1 MTAFFIFFV
10 SCSPYK
16 NTHLTMEFT
25 AGQIASWI
33 KGEVIGDPE
42 TKVLT
47 LSKIEE
53 GKEGSLSF
61 LSNPIYNHYLYTTE
75 ASVVIVNNS
84 LVLEKDKEVKA
95 VMIRVE
101 DSYTAF
107 AQLLNAYSEAREMK
121 HTGISPQAFVSE
133 SAKLGENVYVGEFAY
148 IGPDAVI
155 GDDCKIYPQ
164 AYIGEN
170 VKLGTNCR
178 VYPGAK
184 VMFDCVLGD
193 DCTLHAGTVIG
204 ADGFGFAPQTGE
216 DYQKIAQI
224 GNVIIE
230 DRVEIGANA
239 TIDRATMG
247 STIIRRGVK
256 IDNLVQIAHN
266 VEVGEN
272 TVIAAQTGI
281 SGSTKIGKNCMF
293 GGQVGIAGHLEIA
306 DGVKLA
312 ATSGVAS
319 SIKTP
324 NDVQMGAPSFGHK
337 SFLQSYV
344 YFRKLPKLSQK
355 INDLEKEL
363 KALKNK

>member
-1 MTAFFIFFV
+1 
-10 SCSPYK
+10 
-16 NTHLTMEFT
+16 MEFT
-25 AGQIASWI
+25 AKQIASWI
-33 KGEVIGDPE
+33 KGEIIGDPE
-42 TKVLT
+42 IKVLT

-61 LSNPIYNHYLYTTE
+61 LSNPIYNHYLYSTE
-75 ASVVIVNNS
+75 ASVVIVNKS
-84 LVLEKDKEVKA
+84 LVLEKEVKA
-95 VMIRVE
+95 TMIKVE
-101 DSYTAF
+101 DSYAAF
-107 AQLLNAYSEAREMK
+107 AQLLNAYGEAREMK
-121 HTGISPQAFVSE
+121 RTGISDAAFIHE
-133 SAKLGENVYVGEFAY
+133 SATIGENAYIGEFAY

-155 GDDCKIYPQ
+155 GDDCKIFPQ
-164 AYIGEN
+164 AYIGDN
-170 VKLGTNCR
+170 VKLGDNCR
-178 VYPGAK
+178 IYPGAK

-204 ADGFGFAPQTGE
+204 ADGFGFAPQSGD

-272 TVIAAQTGI
+272 TVIAAQTGV

-319 SIKTP
+319 SIKKE
-324 NDVQMGAPSFGHK
+324 NDVQMGAPSFSHK

-344 YFRKLPKLSQK
+344 FFRKLPKLADRISV
-355 INDLEKEL
+355 LEKTIKEI
-363 KALKNK
+363 KS

>member
-1 MTAFFIFFV
+1 
-10 SCSPYK
+10 
-16 NTHLTMEFT
+16 MEFT
-25 AGQIASWI
+25 AKQIASWI
-33 KGEVIGDPE
+33 KGEIVGDPE

-53 GKEGSLSF
+53 GEEGSLSF
-61 LSNPIYNHYLYTTE
+61 LSNPIYNHYLYTTD
-75 ASVVIVNNS
+75 ASVVIVNS
-84 LVLEKDKEVKA
+84 TFVPEKA
-95 VMIRVE
+95 VKSVLIKVE
-101 DSYTAF
+101 DSYAAF

-121 HTGISPQAFVSE
+121 RTGISVQAFIHETAVV
-133 SAKLGENVYVGEFAY
+133 GENAYIGEFAY

-155 GDDCKIYPQ
+155 GDDCKIFPQ
-164 AYIGEN
+164 AYIGDN
-170 VKLGTNCR
+170 VKLGDNCR

-204 ADGFGFAPQTGE
+204 ADGFGFAPQSGD

-224 GNVIIE
+224 GNVILE

-293 GGQVGIAGHLEIA
+293 GGQVGIAGHLDIA

-312 ATSGVAS
+312 ATSGVAA
-319 SIKTP
+319 SIPKK
-324 NDVQMGAPSFGHK
+324 NDVQMGAPSFSHK

-344 YFRKLPKLSQK
+344 YFRKLPKLSEK
-355 INDLEKEL
+355 ISNLEKQLKEL
-363 KALKNK
+363 KEK

>member
-1 MTAFFIFFV
+1 
-10 SCSPYK
+10 
-16 NTHLTMEFT
+16 MEFT
-25 AGQIASWI
+25 AKQIASWI
-33 KGEVIGDPE
+33 KGEIIGDPE

-53 GKEGSLSF
+53 GVEGSLSF
-61 LSNPIYNHYLYTTE
+61 LSNPIYNPYLYTTD

-84 LVLEKDKEVKA
+84 FVPEKEVKTT
-95 VMIRVE
+95 MIKVE
-101 DSYTAF
+101 DSYAAF

-121 HTGISPQAFVSE
+121 RTGISDAAFIHE
-133 SAKLGENVYVGEFAY
+133 SATIGENVYVGEFAY

-155 GDDCKIYPQ
+155 GDDCKIFPQ
-164 AYIGEN
+164 AYIGDN
-170 VKLGTNCR
+170 VKLGNECR
-178 VYPGAK
+178 IYPGVK
-184 VMFDCVLGD
+184 VLFDCVIGNE
-193 DCTLHAGTVIG
+193 CTIHSGAVIG
-204 ADGFGFAPQTGE
+204 ADGFGFAPQNGD
-216 DYQKIAQI
+216 DYKKIAQI
-224 GNVIIE
+224 GNVILE
-230 DRVEIGANA
+230 DRVEVGANT

-247 STIIRRGVK
+247 STVIRRGVK
-256 IDNLVQIAHN
+256 LDNLVQIAHN

-319 SIKTP
+319 SIKTE
-324 NDVQMGAPSFGHK
+324 NDVQMGAPSFPHK

-344 YFRKLPKLSQK
+344 FFRKLPNLAQRIS
-355 INDLEKEL
+355 DLEKEL
-363 KALKNK
+363 KELKK

>member
-1 MTAFFIFFV
+1 
-10 SCSPYK
+10 
-16 NTHLTMEFT
+16 MEFT
-25 AGQIASWI
+25 AKQIASWI
-33 KGEVIGDPE
+33 NGEVIGDPE
-42 TKVLT
+42 TKVLS

-61 LSNPIYNHYLYTTE
+61 LSNPIYNHYLYSTD
-75 ASVVIVNNS
+75 ASVVIVNDS
-84 LVLEKDKEVKA
+84 LEPEKEVKA
-95 VMIRVE
+95 TMIKVE
-101 DSYTAF
+101 DSYAAF
-107 AQLLNAYSEAREMK
+107 AQLLNAYSEAREMNRS
-121 HTGISPQAFVSE
+121 GISPQAFIHE
-133 SAKLGENVYVGEFAY
+133 TATIGENAYIGEFAY
-148 IGPDAVI
+148 IGPDVVI
-155 GDDCKIYPQ
+155 GEDCKIFPQ
-164 AYIGEN
+164 AYVGDN
-170 VKLGTNCR
+170 VKMGNNCR
-178 VYPGAK
+178 IYPGAK
-184 VMFDCVLGD
+184 VMFDCILGN

-224 GNVIIE
+224 GNVILE

-247 STIIRRGVK
+247 STVIRRGVK

-293 GGQVGIAGHLEIA
+293 GGQVGIAGHLIIA

-319 SIKTP
+319 SIPKE
-324 NDVQMGAPSFGHK
+324 NDVQMGAPSFSHK

-355 INDLEKEL
+355 ISDLEKEL
-363 KALKNK
+363 KALKEK

>member
-1 MTAFFIFFV
+1 
-10 SCSPYK
+10 
-16 NTHLTMEFT
+16 MEFT
-25 AGQIASWI
+25 AKQIASWI
-33 KGEVIGDPE
+33 KGEIIGDPE
-42 TKVLT
+42 TKILT

-61 LSNPIYNHYLYTTE
+61 LSNPIYNNYLYSTE
-75 ASVVIVNNS
+75 ASVVIVNKAF
-84 LVLEKDKEVKA
+84 VPEKEVKTT
-95 VMIRVE
+95 MIKVE
-101 DSYTAF
+101 DSYAAF
-107 AQLLNAYSEAREMK
+107 AQLLNAYGEAREMK
-121 HTGISPQAFVSE
+121 RTGISDAAFIHE
-133 SAKLGENVYVGEFAY
+133 SATIGENVYIGEFAY

-155 GDDCKIYPQ
+155 GDDCKIFPQ
-164 AYIGEN
+164 AYIGDN
-170 VKLGTNCR
+170 VKLGDNCR

-184 VMFDCVLGD
+184 VMFDCILGD

-204 ADGFGFAPQTGE
+204 ADGFGFAPQSGD

-224 GNVIIE
+224 GNVVIE

-293 GGQVGIAGHLEIA
+293 GGQVGIAGHIEIA

-319 SIKTP
+319 SIKKK
-324 NDVQMGAPSFGHK
+324 NDVQMGAPSFSHK

-344 YFRKLPKLSQK
+344 FFRKLPK
-355 INDLEKEL
+355 INDRLSTLEKTVKEL
-363 KALKNK
+363 KA

>member
-1 MTAFFIFFV
+1 
-10 SCSPYK
+10 
-16 NTHLTMEFT
+16 MEFT
-25 AGQIASWI
+25 AKQIASWI

-42 TKVLT
+42 TKVVS

-75 ASVVIVNNS
+75 ASVVIVNKS
-84 LVLEKDKEVKA
+84 LVIEKEVKTT
-95 VMIRVE
+95 MIKV
-101 DSYTAF
+101 DDAYAAF
-107 AQLLNAYSEAREMK
+107 ALLLNAYSEAREMK
-121 HTGISPQAFVSE
+121 RTGISPQAFIHE
-133 SAKLGENVYVGEFAY
+133 TAKLGENVYVGEFAY

-155 GDDCKIYPQ
+155 GDDCKIFPQ
-164 AYIGEN
+164 AYIGDN
-170 VKLGTNCR
+170 VKLGNNCR
-178 VYPGAK
+178 IYPGAK
-184 VMFDCVLGD
+184 VMFDCELGN

-204 ADGFGFAPQTGE
+204 ADGFGFAPQSGE

-224 GNVIIE
+224 GNVILE
-230 DRVEIGANA
+230 DRVEIGAN
-239 TIDRATMG
+239 TTVDRATMG

-256 IDNLVQIAHN
+256 LDNLVQIAHN

-324 NDVQMGAPSFGHK
+324 NDVQMGAPSFAHK
-337 SFLQSYV
+337 AFLQSYV
-344 YFRKLPKLSQK
+344 FFRKLPKLADRISK
-355 INDLEKEL
+355 LEKAIKEMK
-363 KALKNK
+363 KA

>member
-1 MTAFFIFFV
+1 
-10 SCSPYK
+10 
-16 NTHLTMEFT
+16 MEFT

-42 TKVLT
+42 TKVLK

-53 GKEGSLSF
+53 GEEGSLSF

-75 ASVVIVNNS
+75 ASVVIVNSS
-84 LVLEKDKEVKA
+84 LILEKEVKTT
-95 VMIRVE
+95 MIKVE
-101 DSYTAF
+101 DAYAAF
-107 AQLLNAYSEAREMK
+107 ALLLNAYSEAREMK
-121 HTGISPQAFVSE
+121 RTGVSPQAFIHETANV
-133 SAKLGENVYVGEFAY
+133 GENVYIGEFAY

-155 GDDCKIYPQ
+155 GDDCKIFPQ
-164 AYIGEN
+164 AYIGDN
-170 VKLGTNCR
+170 VKIGHDCR
-178 VYPGAK
+178 IYPGAK
-184 VMFDCVLGD
+184 ILFDCIIGNE
-193 DCTLHAGTVIG
+193 CTIHAGVVIG
-204 ADGFGFAPQTGE
+204 ADGFGFAPNNGE

-224 GNVIIE
+224 GNVILE
-230 DRVEIGANA
+230 DRIEVGANT

-256 IDNLVQIAHN
+256 LDNLVQIAHN
-266 VEVGEN
+266 VEIGEN

-281 SGSTKIGKNCMF
+281 AGSTKIGKNCMF
-293 GGQVGIAGHLEIA
+293 GGQVAIAGHIEIA

-319 SIKTP
+319 SIKKE

-344 YFRKLPKLSQK
+344 FFRRLPKLAERIS
-355 INDLEKEL
+355 ILEKSVKEL
-363 KALKNK
+363 GK

>member
-1 MTAFFIFFV
+1 
-10 SCSPYK
+10 
-16 NTHLTMEFT
+16 MEFT
-25 AGQIASWI
+25 AKQIASWI
-33 KGEVIGDPE
+33 KGEIIGDPE
-42 TKVLT
+42 TKILT

-61 LSNPIYNHYLYTTE
+61 LSNPIYNNYLYSTE
-75 ASVVIVNNS
+75 ASVVIVNKAF
-84 LVLEKDKEVKA
+84 VPEKEVKTT
-95 VMIRVE
+95 MIKVE
-101 DSYTAF
+101 DSYAAF
-107 AQLLNAYSEAREMK
+107 AQLLNAYGEAREMK
-121 HTGISPQAFVSE
+121 RTGISDAAFIHE
-133 SAKLGENVYVGEFAY
+133 SATIGENVYVGEFAY

-155 GDDCKIYPQ
+155 GDDCKIFPQ
-164 AYIGEN
+164 AYIGDN
-170 VKLGTNCR
+170 VKLGDNCR

-184 VMFDCVLGD
+184 VMFDCILGD

-204 ADGFGFAPQTGE
+204 ADGFGFAPQSGD

-224 GNVIIE
+224 GNVVIE

-293 GGQVGIAGHLEIA
+293 GGQVGIAGHIEIA

-319 SIKTP
+319 SIKKK
-324 NDVQMGAPSFGHK
+324 NDVQMGAPSFSHK

-344 YFRKLPKLSQK
+344 FFRKLPK
-355 INDLEKEL
+355 INDRLSTLEKTVKEL
-363 KALKNK
+363 KA